1 MDRVVAYID
10 GFNLYFGLKAE
21 HGRKYLWL
29 DLQALVEGL
38 LLPNQILSEVQY
50 FTAHVRG
57 DPDGERREG
66 AYLDA
71 LASHCQ
77 KVRRIDGRFQ
87 EKTRGCRNCG
97 ARWTSYEEKETDVNI
112 SVALI
117 EGAALGA
124 YDTAL
129 LISGDTDLRPAIA
142 SVKRLQPEKL
152 IFAAFPPRRYSA
164 RLVQSVDAY
173 TRIGHDKIRNA
184 QLPHEVMTKGGITLS
199 RPAYWS

>member
-1 MDRVVAYID
+1 LPKGQEDRRPVS
-10 GFNLYFGLKAE
+10 G
-21 HGRKYLWL
+21 
-29 DLQALVEGL
+29 
-38 LLPNQILSEVQY
+38 
-50 FTAHVRG
+50 
-57 DPDGERREG
+57 
-66 AYLDA
+66 
-71 LASHCQ
+71 
-77 KVRRIDGRFQ
+77 
-87 EKTRGCRNCG
+87 KTRGCRNCG

-184 QLPHEVMTKGGITLS
+184 QLPHEVTTKGGITLS

>member
-29 DLQALVEGL
+29 DLQGLVEGL
-38 LLPNQILSEVQY
+38 LLPNQELREVQY
-50 FTAHVRG
+50 FTARVRG
-57 DPDGERREG
+57 DPEGERRQG

-87 EKTRGCRNCG
+87 EKTRF
-97 ARWTSYEEKETDVNI
+97 
-112 SVALI
+112 
-117 EGAALGA
+117 EGAALDA

-184 QLPHEVMTKGGITLS
+184 QLPHEVMTKGGITLN
-199 RPAYWS
+199 RPEYWR

>member
-38 LLPNQILSEVQY
+38 LLPNQTLSEVQY

-57 DPDGERREG
+57 DPDGERRQG

-87 EKTRGCRNCG
+87 EKTRIRHCSPHFGR
-97 ARWTSYEEKETDVNI
+97 Y
-112 SVALI
+112 
-117 EGAALGA
+117 
-124 YDTAL
+124 
-129 LISGDTDLRPAIA
+129 RPAA
-142 SVKRLQPEKL
+142 SH
-152 IFAAFPPRRYSA
+152 
-164 RLVQSVDAY
+164 
-173 TRIGHDKIRNA
+173 RIGQALAAGEANIRSVSA
-184 QLPHEVMTKGGITLS
+184 SPVLRTPRAVG
-199 RPAYWS
+199 RC

>member
-1 MDRVVAYID
+1 MDRVVAYVD

-21 HGRKYLWL
+21 YGRKYLWL
-29 DLQALVEGL
+29 NLQALVEGL
-38 LLPNQILSEVQY
+38 LRPNQELREVQY
-50 FTAHVRG
+50 FTARVRD
-57 DPDGERREG
+57 DPDGERRQA

-71 LASHCQ
+71 LASYCQ

-87 EKTRGCRNCG
+87 EKTRGCKNCG

-112 SVALI
+112 CVALM
-117 EGAALGA
+117 EGAALDA

-152 IFAAFPPRRYSA
+152 VFAAFPPRRYSA
-164 RLVQSVDAY
+164 RLVQSVHAY
-173 TRIGHDKIRNA
+173 TRIGHDKIRNS
-184 QLPHEVMTKGGITLS
+184 QLPPEIVTKGGVTLN
-199 RPAYWS
+199 RPMYWS

>member
-1 MDRVVAYID
+1 MDRVVAYVD

-21 HGRKYLWL
+21 HGRRYLWL

-38 LLPNQILSEVQY
+38 LQPNQELREVQY
-50 FTAHVRG
+50 FTARVRD
-57 DPDGERREG
+57 DPYGERRQA

-87 EKTRGCRNCG
+87 EKARGCKNCG
-97 ARWTSYEEKETDVNI
+97 ARWISYEEKETDVNI

-117 EGAALGA
+117 EGAALDA

-152 IFAAFPPRRYSA
+152 VFAAFPPRRYSA
-164 RLVQSVDAY
+164 RLGQSVDAY
-173 TRIGHDKIRNA
+173 TRIGHDKIRNS
-184 QLPHEVMTKGGITLS
+184 QLPPEIVTKGGVRLI
-199 RPAYWS
+199 RPAYWT

>member
-38 LLPNQILSEVQY
+38 LLPNQELREVQY
-50 FTAHVRG
+50 FTARVRD
-57 DPDGERREG
+57 DPDGERRQA

-77 KVRRIDGRFQ
+77 KVRRIYGRFQ
-87 EKTRGCRNCG
+87 EKTRGCKNCG

-117 EGAALGA
+117 EGAASGA

-152 IFAAFPPRRYSA
+152 IFAAFPPHRYSA
-164 RLVQSVDAY
+164 RLVGSVDAY
-173 TRIGHDKIRNA
+173 TRIGRDKIRNA
-184 QLPHEVMTKGGITLS
+184 QLPLEVVTKDGVILN
-199 RPAYWS
+199 RPRYWS

>member
-1 MDRVVAYID
+1 MRIGVYID

-29 DLQALVEGL
+29 DLQTLVEGL

-57 DPDGERREG
+57 DPDGERRQG

-117 EGAALGA
+117 EGAALGGLA
-124 YDTAL
+124 GL
-129 LISGDTDLRPAIA
+129 G
-142 SVKRLQPEKL
+142 
-152 IFAAFPPRRYSA
+152 
-164 RLVQSVDAY
+164 
-173 TRIGHDKIRNA
+173 IGYYKNHKS
-184 QLPHEVMTKGGITLS
+184 QKT
-199 RPAYWS
+199 Y